1 VSTRRR
7 AIWRWTA
14 AAVIGGA
21 AVATVAVLPP
31 ATGPAVGV
39 PVATDVPV
47 AYHVHTTRSDG
58 TGTRDQIA
66 RAAARAG
73 AAVVIVTDHGDA
85 RRAADPPAY
94 LDGVLVIDAVEVSS
108 WGGHYVAIGAAP
120 APYPLGGEPRAV
132 VDDVRRLGGFGVV
145 AHPGS
150 ARDALRWRDWDGRFD
165 GIEWLNADSEW
176 RDRPPQ
182 LWRTVLAYPWR
193 RVEALTALIDRPA
206 FELQQWD
213 QLAARRAVVGLAAHD
228 AHARVG
234 AGGVGEPY
242 DGWVALT
249 APAYDALFASFVNVA
264 RVPSALTG
272 EPAVDAAMV
281 LGALRAGRV
290 YSVLTGIARPGQV
303 RFSAASDGRRA
314 AMGEH
319 LIPRGPV
326 SVAFEADVPASA
338 HTDLRCDGRVV
349 AESDGGRVTWAAEG
363 VPGACRVE
371 VRLRWAGAERLWLAT
386 NPIYIRAQL
395 DAAPPLEQLPVVA
408 TAPVPAPA
416 AAWSV
421 ERADDATAAVTAA
434 ASGAAADF
442 SWRLGP
448 AAQTFAAMQ
457 LAAPAALAAFD
468 SLVLTAH
475 ADRPMRVWLQLRVPG
490 GDGQRWGR
498 SIYLDPETQVLR
510 VPFDAMLPLGA
521 VEQSRP
527 PLASVTAVLIV
538 VDTVHAEA
546 GSGGRVTVESLV
558 LAR

>member
-1 VSTRRR
+1 VSLPRGRL
-7 AIWRWTA
+7 WRWA
-14 AAVIGGA
+14 AAALIGG
-21 AVATVAVLPP
+21 VAIVTISVLPP
-31 ATGPAVGV
+31 AAGPATGR
-39 PVATDVPV
+39 VASTDVPV

-58 TGTRDQIA
+58 TGTPEQVA

-73 AAVVIVTDHGDA
+73 AAVVILTDHGDG

-108 WGGHYVAIGAAP
+108 WGGHYVALGAAP
-120 APYPLGGEPRAV
+120 APYPLGGEPRSV
-132 VDDVRRLGGFGVV
+132 VDDVRRLGGFGIV

-150 ARDALRWRDWDGRFD
+150 ARDGLRWRDWDGRFD

-176 RDRPPQ
+176 RDRPRD
-182 LWRTVLAYPWR
+182 LWRTVVAYPWR
-193 RVEALTALIDRPA
+193 PVEALTALIDRPV

-213 QLAARRAVVGLAAHD
+213 QLTARRAVVGVAAHD
-228 AHARVG
+228 AHARLG
-234 AGGVGEPY
+234 AAGVGEPY
-242 DGWVALT
+242 DGWVALA
-249 APAYDALFASFVNVA
+249 APAYDALLASFVNIV
-264 RVPSALTG
+264 RVPAALTG
-272 EPAVDAAMV
+272 EAAIDAAMV
-281 LGALRAGRV
+281 TGALRAGRL
-290 YSVLTGIARPGQV
+290 YTVLTGIARSGAV
-303 RFSAASDGRRA
+303 RFAAVSDGRTA

-326 SVAFEADVPASA
+326 TVTFEADAPPGARSR
-338 HTDLRCDGRVV
+338 LLCDGRDV
-349 AESDGGRVTWAAEG
+349 AERDGGQVSWTTEAA
-363 VPGACRVE
+363 PGACRVE
-371 VRLRWAGAERLWLAT
+371 VRLRWSGAERLWLAT

-395 DAAPPLEQLPVVA
+395 DAAPPLEQLPMVA

-416 AAWSV
+416 SAWTI
-421 ERADDATAAVTAA
+421 ERAVDATATVATASASAA
-434 ASGAAADF
+434 AF

-457 LAAPAALAAFD
+457 LAAPAGLSAFD
-468 SLVLTAH
+468 SLVLSAH

-498 SIYLDPETQVLR
+498 SIYLDPEPRVIR

-527 PLASVTAVLIV
+527 ALTSVTAVLLV
-538 VDTVHAEA
+538 VDTVHAVA
-546 GSGGRVTVESLV
+546 GSSGRVTVESLA

>member
-1 VSTRRR
+1 M
-7 AIWRWTA
+7 
-14 AAVIGGA
+14 
-21 AVATVAVLPP
+21 ATVAVLPP
-31 ATGPAVGV
+31 ATGPAVGR
-39 PVATDVPV
+39 PVAADVAV

-58 TGTRDQIA
+58 TGTREQVA
-66 RAAARAG
+66 RAAVSAG
-73 AAVVIVTDHGDA
+73 AKVAIVTDHGDA

-108 WGGHYVAIGAAP
+108 WGGHYVALGAAP

-132 VDDVRRLGGFGVV
+132 VDDVRRLGGFGIV

-150 ARDALRWRDWDGRFD
+150 ARAGLRWRDWDGRFD

-176 RDRPPQ
+176 RDRPRD
-182 LWRTVLAYPWR
+182 LWRTLVAYPWR
-193 RVEALTALIDRPA
+193 RVESLTALIDRPA

-213 QLAARRAVVGLAAHD
+213 QLAARRVVVGLAAHD
-228 AHARVG
+228 AHARLG

-242 DGWVALT
+242 EGWVALA
-249 APAYDALFASFVNVA
+249 APAYDALFASFVNMVH
-264 RVPSALTG
+264 VPAALTG
-272 EPAVDAAMV
+272 EAAVDAAMV
-281 LGALRAGRV
+281 VGALRAGGV
-290 YSVLTGIARPGQV
+290 YTVLTGIARPGQL
-303 RFSAASDGRRA
+303 RFEAVSDGRAA

-326 SVAFEADVPASA
+326 TVSFEADVPPGA

-349 AESDGGRVTWAAEG
+349 AGREGGRATWTTDG
-363 VPGACRVE
+363 VPGACRAE
-371 VRLRWAGAERLWLAT
+371 VRLMWAGAERLWLVT

-408 TAPVPAPA
+408 TAAVPA
-416 AAWSV
+416 AATAWTI
-421 ERADDATAAVTAA
+421 ERAEDATAVVAAA
-434 ASGAAADF
+434 ASVDAAVF

-448 AAQTFAAMQ
+448 SAQTFAAMQ
-457 LAAPAALAAFD
+457 LAAPADLAAFD
-468 SLVLTAH
+468 SVVVTAR
-475 ADRPMRVWLQLRVPG
+475 ADRPMRVWVQLRVPG

-498 SIYLDPETQVLR
+498 SIYLDAGTRVIR

-527 PLASVTAVLIV
+527 PLASVTALLVV
-538 VDTVHAEA
+538 VDTVHAVA
-546 GSGGRVTVESLV
+546 GSDGRVTVVALA

>member
-1 VSTRRR
+1 M
-7 AIWRWTA
+7 
-14 AAVIGGA
+14 
-21 AVATVAVLPP
+21 ATVAVLPP
-31 ATGPAVGV
+31 ATGPAVGR

-58 TGTRDQIA
+58 TGTREQVA

-73 AAVVIVTDHGDA
+73 ARVVIVTDHDDA

-94 LDGVLVIDAVEVSS
+94 LDNVLVIDAVEVSS
-108 WGGHYVAIGAAP
+108 WGGHYVALGAAP

-132 VDDVRRLGGFGVV
+132 VDDVRRLGGFGIV

-150 ARDALRWRDWDGRFD
+150 ARDGLRWRDWDGRFD

-176 RDRPPQ
+176 RDRPRD
-182 LWRTVLAYPWR
+182 LWRTVAAYPWR
-193 RVEALTALIDRPA
+193 RVESLTALIDRPT

-213 QLAARRAVVGLAAHD
+213 QLASRRAVVGLAAHD
-228 AHARVG
+228 AHARLG

-242 DGWVALT
+242 EGWVAL
-249 APAYDALFASFVNVA
+249 AVPAYDALFASLVNIV

-272 EPAVDAAMV
+272 EAAVDAAMV
-281 LGALRAGRV
+281 VGALRAGRV
-290 YSVLTGIARPGQV
+290 YTVLSGIARPGHL
-303 RFSAASDGRRA
+303 RFEAASDGRTA
-314 AMGEH
+314 AMGEQ

-326 SVAFEADVPASA
+326 TVSLEADVPPGAHSA
-338 HTDLRCDGRVV
+338 LLCDGRVV
-349 AESDGGRVTWAAEG
+349 ADRDAGRLTWTTED

-371 VRLRWAGAERLWLAT
+371 VRLRWAGTERLWLAT
-386 NPIYIRAQL
+386 NPIYIRALL

-416 AAWSV
+416 AAWTV
-421 ERADDATAAVTAA
+421 ERADDATATVAETAA
-434 ASGAAADF
+434 AAAAAEF
-442 SWRLGP
+442 SWSLGP

-475 ADRPMRVWLQLRVPG
+475 ANRPMRVWIQLRVPG

-498 SIYLDPETQVLR
+498 SIYLDPEARVIR
-510 VPFDAMLPLGA
+510 VPFDTMLPLGT

-527 PLASVTAVLIV
+527 PLAAVTAVLVV
-538 VDTVHAEA
+538 VDTVHAVA
-546 GSGGRVTVESLV
+546 GSGGRVTVESLA